1 MFQIPTT
8 FFVLCATVV
17 KILYV
22 DLDDTIRVVDMT

>member
-1 MFQIPTT
+1 MFQNPT

-17 KILYV
+17 KMFSS